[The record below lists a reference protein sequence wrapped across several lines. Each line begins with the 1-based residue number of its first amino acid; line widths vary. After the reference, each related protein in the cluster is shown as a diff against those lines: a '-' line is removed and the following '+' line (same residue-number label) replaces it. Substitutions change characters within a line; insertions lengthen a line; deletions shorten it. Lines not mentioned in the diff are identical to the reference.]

1 MKKPFM
7 KKEDLEKEY
16 FDVSMP
22 VDAICHVPL
31 RQAAKVLGIKNKDL
45 PVIKTEAG
53 ALACNY
59 KWLENEKEKGSI
71 FYKHQIENTEDHLI
85 ETYPE
90 LKEKLKKAK
99 LVGKTG
105 EICRFIDS
113 AIILEL
119 NHTMD
124 LGDRYAFLETLH

>member
-45 PVIKTEAG
+45 PVIRTEAG

-71 FYKHQIENTEDHLI
+71 FYKHQIENTKDHLI

-124 LGDRYAFLETLH
+124 LDDKYAFLETLH

>member
-71 FYKHQIENTEDHLI
+71 FYKHQIENTKDHLI

-124 LGDRYAFLETLH
+124 LDDRYAFLETLH

>member
-45 PVIKTEAG
+45 PVIRTEAG

-124 LGDRYAFLETLH
+124 LDDRYAFLETLH

>member
-45 PVIKTEAG
+45 PVIRTEAG

-71 FYKHQIENTEDHLI
+71 FYKHQIENTKDHLI

-124 LGDRYAFLETLH
+124 LDDRYAFLETLH

>member
-22 VDAICHVPL
+22 VDAMCHVPL
-31 RQAAKVLGIKNKDL
+31 RQAAKVLGIKNEDL

-71 FYKHQIENTEDHLI
+71 FYKHQIENTKDYLI

-119 NHTMD
+119 NHTID
-124 LGDRYAFLETLH
+124 LDDRYAFLETLH

>member
-7 KKEDLEKEY
+7 KKEDLEKEN

-22 VDAICHVPL
+22 VDAMCHVPL

-45 PVIKTEAG
+45 PVIRTEAG
-53 ALACNY
+53 ALAGNY
-59 KWLENEKEKGSI
+59 KWLEIEKEKGSI
-71 FYKHQIENTEDHLI
+71 FYKHQIENTKDYLI

-105 EICRFIDS
+105 KICRFIDS

-124 LGDRYAFLETLH
+124 LDDKYAFLETLH

>member
-71 FYKHQIENTEDHLI
+71 FYKHQIENTKDHLI

-99 LVGKTG
+99 
-105 EICRFIDS
+105 
-113 AIILEL
+113 LEL

>member
-22 VDAICHVPL
+22 VDAMCHVPL
-31 RQAAKVLGIKNKDL
+31 RQAAKVLGIKNEDL

-71 FYKHQIENTEDHLI
+71 FYKHQIENTKDYLI

-105 EICRFIDS
+105 KICRFIDS

-124 LGDRYAFLETLH
+124 LDDRYAFLETLH

>member
-45 PVIKTEAG
+45 PVIRTEAG

-71 FYKHQIENTEDHLI
+71 FYKHKIENTEDHLI

-119 NHTMD
+119 NHIMD
-124 LGDRYAFLETLH
+124 LDDRYAFLETLH

>member
-45 PVIKTEAG
+45 PVIRTEAG

-71 FYKHQIENTEDHLI
+71 IYKHQIENTEDHLI

-119 NHTMD
+119 NHTID
-124 LGDRYAFLETLH
+124 LDDRYAFLETLH

>member
-22 VDAICHVPL
+22 VDAMCHVPL

-45 PVIKTEAG
+45 PVIRTEAG

-71 FYKHQIENTEDHLI
+71 FYKHQIENTKDHLI

-119 NHTMD
+119 NHTID
-124 LGDRYAFLETLH
+124 LDDRYAFLETLH

>member
-71 FYKHQIENTEDHLI
+71 FYKHQIANTKDYLI

-124 LGDRYAFLETLH
+124 LDDRYAFLETLH

>member
-124 LGDRYAFLETLH
+124 LDDRYAFLETLH

>member
-71 FYKHQIENTEDHLI
+71 FYKHQIENTKDYLI

-124 LGDRYAFLETLH
+124 LDDRYAFLETLH

>member
-71 FYKHQIENTEDHLI
+71 FYKHQIENTKDYLI

>member
-31 RQAAKVLGIKNKDL
+31 RQAAKVLGIKNEDL

-71 FYKHQIENTEDHLI
+71 FYKHQIENTKDYLI

-124 LGDRYAFLETLH
+124 LDDRYAFLETLH

>member
-22 VDAICHVPL
+22 VDAMCHVPL

-45 PVIKTEAG
+45 PVIRTEAG

-71 FYKHQIENTEDHLI
+71 FYKHQIENTKDYLI

-119 NHTMD
+119 NHTID
-124 LGDRYAFLETLH
+124 LDDRYAFLETLH

>member
-45 PVIKTEAG
+45 PVIRTEAG

-71 FYKHQIENTEDHLI
+71 FYKHQIENTKDHLI

>member
-1 MKKPFM
+1 M

-45 PVIKTEAG
+45 PVIRTEAG

-124 LGDRYAFLETLH
+124 LDDRYAFLETLH